1 MNTKTLA
8 VSLNAPKDK
17 VFSYI
22 SDIENLPKWAT
33 NFCKELKKEGSDY
46 KITSCDGEIY
56 FRFDA
61 DKNTGVL
68 DMKAGPEKGQMEAW
82 PARVVG
88 FYDDTSV
95 FIVTA
100 VQFPEVPDDVFDMQV
115 NSTYEE
121 FENIRQAVE

>member
-1 MNTKTLA
+1 MNTKTIA

-33 NFCKELKKEGSDY
+33 NFCKDLKKEGSDY
-46 KITSCDGEIY
+46 KITSCDGEMY
-56 FRFDA
+56 FRFDTNK
-61 DKNTGVL
+61 DTGVV
-68 DMKAGPEKGQMEAW
+68 DMTAGPSKEEMASW

-88 FYDDTSV
+88 LHDNTSV

-100 VQFPEVPDDVFDMQV
+100 VQFPDVPDDIFEMQV

>member
-8 VSLNAPKDK
+8 LSLNAPKEK
-17 VFSYI
+17 VFTYI

-33 NFCKELKKEGSDY
+33 GFCKELKKEGSDY
-46 KITSCDGEIY
+46 KVVTCEEEVY
-56 FRFDA
+56 FKFDA

-68 DMKAGPEKGQMEAW
+68 DMTAGPNKQEMASW

-88 FYDDTSV
+88 LHDNTSV